1 MKTINQIIHNLE
13 ASENKDFELF
23 NNELN
28 MQWTLRFEF
37 IDNSILLLV
46 NGSTLTS
53 EWFNSLNELK
63 LHLENSFINNG
74 NYKIINN

>member
-1 MKTINQIIHNLE
+1 METINQIIHNLE

-23 NNELN
+23 NSKID

-46 NGSTLTS
+46 NGSTLTA
-53 EWFNSLNELK
+53 EWFNSLNDLK
-63 LHLENSFINNG
+63 LHLENSFINNR